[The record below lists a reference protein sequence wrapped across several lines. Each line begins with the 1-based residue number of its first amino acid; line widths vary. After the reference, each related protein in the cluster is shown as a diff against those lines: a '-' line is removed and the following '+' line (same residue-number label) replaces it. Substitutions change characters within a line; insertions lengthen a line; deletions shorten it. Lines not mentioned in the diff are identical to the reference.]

1 MCVCAACCTIIV
13 VLYYFLYCTDMFRSL
28 IGKVYFSEQGTP
40 ESAKEKATFM
50 MFLDLLYKIESEH
63 ECIIQYHID

>member
-1 MCVCAACCTIIV
+1 MHAVHCTIIDITLRIHV
-13 VLYYFLYCTDMFRSL
+13 VHYCTDMFRSL

-50 MFLDLLYKIESEH
+50 MLLDLLYKIESEH
-63 ECIIQYHID
+63 EL